1 MNIPHLTHLQAL
13 DEDTLAHLLER
24 ADTLANGT
32 DAGPVLAGATVANL
46 FYEPSTR
53 TRASFEIAAR
63 RLGAEVLN
71 LDIARS
77 STVKGET
84 LIDTVRTLHAMGVT
98 YFVVR
103 HGGHG
108 VLAELAAALSG
119 SRLAVVSAGEGRDG
133 HPTQALI
140 DLLTLRRT
148 FGTIAGLDIAVVGD
162 INHSRVARS
171 VIPALKRLG
180 AVVRIA
186 GPQALMPGADEFPGV
201 TRAPDL
207 DTAITG
213 AAAVMA
219 LRVQRERIHGSDA
232 PTEADYA
239 ARWGLTEER
248 LASLAPQARVLHPGP
263 FNRGVELTSEVADGP
278 RSLILAQVAHGVA
291 VRAAVLEWLAQELG
305 DG

>member
-1 MNIPHLTHLQAL
+1 MKIPLLTHLQAL
-13 DEDTLAHLLER
+13 DDDTLAQLLDR
-24 ADTLANGT
+24 ADALADG
-32 DAGPVLAGATVANL
+32 AVAKPVLTGATVANL

-53 TRASFEIAAR
+53 TRASFDIAAF
-63 RLGAEVLN
+63 RLGARVMN

-84 LIDTVRTLHAMGVT
+84 LLDTVRTLHAMGIA

-108 VLAELAAALSG
+108 ILSELADALEG
-119 SRLAVVSAGEGRDG
+119 ARLAVVSAGEGRDG

-148 FGTIAGLDIAVVGD
+148 FGALQGLDIAVVGD

-171 VIPALKRLG
+171 VIPALTRLG

-186 GPQALMPGADEFPGV
+186 GPDALMPDQDEFPGT
-201 TRAPDL
+201 TRARSLAD
-207 DTAITG
+207 AITG
-213 AAAVMA
+213 ASAVMA

-232 PTEADYA
+232 PTEAEYA
-239 ARWGLTEER
+239 ARWGLTEA
-248 LASLAPQARVLHPGP
+248 LMAQHAPQAKVLHPGP

-278 RSLILAQVAHGVA
+278 RSLILTQVANGVS
-291 VRAAVLEWLAQELG
+291 VRVAVLEWLARELN

>member
-1 MNIPHLTHLQAL
+1 MNIPLLTHLQAL
-13 DEDTLAHLLER
+13 DDDTLAHLLDR
-24 ADTLANGT
+24 ANTLADGVV
-32 DAGPVLAGATVANL
+32 AKPALSGATVANL

-63 RLGAEVLN
+63 RLGAQVLN
-71 LDIARS
+71 LDITRS

-84 LIDTVRTLHAMGVT
+84 LLDTVRTLHAMGIA

-108 VLAELAAALSG
+108 ILSELAGALKG

-140 DLLTLRRT
+140 DLLTLQRT
-148 FGTIAGLDIAVVGD
+148 FGELKGLDIAVVGD
-162 INHSRVARS
+162 ISHSRVARS
-171 VIPALKRLG
+171 VIPALTRLG

-186 GPQALMPGADEFPGV
+186 GPDALMPEKDEFPGT
-201 TRAPDL
+201 TRVRNLAE
-207 DTAITG
+207 AIAG
-213 AAAVMA
+213 ASAVMA

-239 ARWGLTEER
+239 ARWGLNEER
-248 LASLAPQARVLHPGP
+248 LAEHAPQAKILHPGP

-278 RSLILAQVAHGVA
+278 RSLILTQVANGVA
-291 VRAAVLEWLAQELG
+291 VRAAVLEWLARELENG
-305 DG
+305 

>member
-1 MNIPHLTHLQAL
+1 MNIPLLTHLQAL
-13 DEDTLAHLLER
+13 DDDTLAQLLDR
-24 ADTLANGT
+24 ADALADG
-32 DAGPVLAGATVANL
+32 AVAKPVLAGATVANL

-63 RLGAEVLN
+63 SLGAHVLN

-84 LIDTVRTLHAMGVT
+84 LLDTVRTLHAMGVT

-108 VLAELAAALSG
+108 ILSELAGTLAG

-148 FGTIAGLDIAVVGD
+148 FGDLRGLDIAVVGD
-162 INHSRVARS
+162 ISHSRVARS
-171 VIPALKRLG
+171 VIPALTRLG

-186 GPQALMPGADEFPGV
+186 GPDALMPEEDEFPGA
-201 TRAPDL
+201 TRVGNL
-207 DTAITG
+207 TEAIAG

-239 ARWGLTEER
+239 MRWGLTEER
-248 LASLAPQARVLHPGP
+248 LAELAPQSRVLHPGP

-278 RSLILAQVAHGVA
+278 RSLILTQVANGVA
-291 VRAAVLEWLAQELG
+291 VRAAVLEWLSGELDNG
-305 DG
+305 